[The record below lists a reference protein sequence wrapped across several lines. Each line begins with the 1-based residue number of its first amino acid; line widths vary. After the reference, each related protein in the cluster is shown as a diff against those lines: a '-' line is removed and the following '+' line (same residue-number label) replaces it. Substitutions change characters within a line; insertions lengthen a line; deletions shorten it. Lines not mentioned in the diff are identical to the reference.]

1 MLKKLKSKI
10 GGFSSQIKN
19 KIITLLKNTL
29 SLIKLGVAIVSTF
42 DELSLSFFIAKV
54 IVVVMVLY
62 GY

>member
-1 MLKKLKSKI
+1 MLKKFKSKI
-10 GGFSSQIKN
+10 VVFSSQIKD